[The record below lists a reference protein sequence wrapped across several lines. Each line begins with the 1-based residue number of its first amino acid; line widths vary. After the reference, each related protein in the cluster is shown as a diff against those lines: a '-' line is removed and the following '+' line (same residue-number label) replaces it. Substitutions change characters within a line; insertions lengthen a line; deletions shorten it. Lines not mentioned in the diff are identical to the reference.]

1 MLELTGGGSAMSST
15 RTARQFQSWVGR
27 PSNIDKCA
35 RCQLP
40 RPVHGPDWTCPS
52 RGRNRALAP
61 VMLSVGAIL
70 VVAGVVL
77 RLIAPSAPQGQA
89 MMMADAVVL
98 GILLMVAGFVL
109 LGRPD

>member
-1 MLELTGGGSAMSST
+1 MSTT
-15 RTARQFQSWVGR
+15 RTARQFQSWVGQ

-40 RPVHGPDWTCPS
+40 RSVHGPDWTCPS

-61 VMLSVGAIL
+61 VMMTVGAIL
-70 VVAGVVL
+70 IVTGVVL
-77 RLIAPSAPQGQA
+77 RLIAPAAAQSQA
-89 MMMADAVVL
+89 MTMADAVVL